1 MKIIGLTKK
10 AILLTAVLSIPVG
23 ASEELGFAGLA
34 EPTPPPPVEK
44 FTGLKEISIGYDSA
58 KEVLSA
64 DYLIAKLKQ
73 LTKEQK
79 KFFSKYESG
88 ALNSTK
94 DIAGFKID
102 LALLEYKTNDT
113 LTKVDRHLKSGE
125 YHSQHINGYMGFTLT
140 KFDRALE
147 SEEKMRVK
155 IETLISE
162 MKFKQDKK
170 YYKHRLMYQIKLGK

>member
-10 AILLTAVLSIPVG
+10 VLFLTAVLSIPVG

-58 KEVLSA
+58 KKVLSA
-64 DYLIAKLKQ
+64 EYLIAKLNQ

-113 LTKVDRHLKSGE
+113 LAKVDAYLKSRK
-125 YHSQHINGYMGFTLT
+125 YDSQGSQELSS
-140 KFDRALE
+140 FDKALE
-147 SEEKMRVK
+147 YEEKMRIK

-170 YYKHRLMYQIKLGK
+170 YYKHRLMYHIKLGK

>member
-113 LTKVDRHLKSGE
+113 LAKVDAYLKSQK
-125 YHSQHINGYMGFTLT
+125 YDSQSSQELSS
-140 KFDRALE
+140 FDKALE
-147 SEEKMRVK
+147 YEEKMRVK

-162 MKFKQDKK
+162 MKFKQDEK
-170 YYKHRLMYQIKLGK
+170 YYKHRLMYHIKLGK

>member
-113 LTKVDRHLKSGE
+113 LAKVDAYLKSQK
-125 YHSQHINGYMGFTLT
+125 YDSQSSQELSS
-140 KFDRALE
+140 FDKALE
-147 SEEKMRVK
+147 YEEKMRIK

-170 YYKHRLMYQIKLGK
+170 YYKHRLMYHIKLGK

>member
-10 AILLTAVLSIPVG
+10 VILLTAVLSIPVG

-44 FTGLKEISIGYDSA
+44 FTGLKEISISYDSA

-113 LTKVDRHLKSGE
+113 LAKVDAYLKSQK
-125 YHSQHINGYMGFTLT
+125 YDSQNFQELSS
-140 KFDRALE
+140 FDKALE
-147 SEEKMRVK
+147 YEEKMRVK

>member
-1 MKIIGLTKK
+1 MITKTVTKK
-10 AILLTAVLSIPVG
+10 ALLLATLLSIPLS
-23 ASEELGFAGLA
+23 ASDELGFAGLE
-34 EPTPPPPVEK
+34 EPTSPPPVEK

-58 KEVLSA
+58 KKVLSA
-64 DYLIAKLKQ
+64 DYLIAKLNQ
-73 LTKEQK
+73 LIKEQK

-88 ALNSTK
+88 VLNSTK

-113 LTKVDRHLKSGE
+113 LTKVDRHLKSGK
-125 YHSQHINGYMGFTLT
+125 YDSQNITGLS

-147 SEEKMRVK
+147 TEEKMRIK

-170 YYKHRLMYQIKLGK
+170 YYKHRLMYDIKLGK

>member
-58 KEVLSA
+58 KKVLSA

-113 LTKVDRHLKSGE
+113 LAKVDAYLKSQK
-125 YHSQHINGYMGFTLT
+125 YDSQNSQELSS
-140 KFDRALE
+140 FDKALE
-147 SEEKMRVK
+147 YEEKMRVK

>member
-1 MKIIGLTKK
+1 MKIIVLTKK
-10 AILLTAVLSIPVG
+10 AILLTAVLSIPVY

-44 FTGLKEISIGYDSA
+44 FIGLKEISIGYDSE
-58 KEVLSA
+58 KKVFSA
-64 DYLIAKLKQ
+64 DYLIAKLNQ

-113 LTKVDRHLKSGE
+113 LAKVDAYLKSQK
-125 YHSQHINGYMGFTLT
+125 YDSQNAQELSS
-140 KFDRALE
+140 FDKALE
-147 SEEKMRVK
+147 YEEKMRVK